1 MSLIDNINNILKDDI
16 IAELKKGSELS
27 IVASCFSIYAFQ
39 ELKESLSKV
48 KSFKFIYSSP
58 TFTESDVPKE
68 YREFYIPK
76 QNRECSLC
84 GSSFEIRLKNELTQK
99 AISEECAKWAC
110 DNADFKSNISSNNM
124 PGFIVIKNGDNS
136 VAYSPISGF
145 TTSDLGCRKGND
157 IYTFINKNE
166 MPADSNAFIN
176 MFDAL
181 WNNSK
186 NIVDVKEKVIEGI
199 TSAFSD
205 KSPEF
210 IYFFAL
216 YNLFK
221 DYLDENTGG
230 DNFANEST
238 GFKKNVVWNK
248 LYSFQKDAALA
259 IIHKLE
265 KYNGCILADS
275 VGLGKTFTALSVI
288 KYYEC
293 RNRTVLVLCPKKLSD
308 NWNTYRGNY
317 NTNPLFQDKLRYDVL
332 YHTDVGRQRGLSNG
346 IDLAKLNWENYD
358 LVVIDESHNFRNGGS
373 SYIDEDTGEEKYNRY
388 QTLLSNVLIN
398 GVKTKVLM
406 LSATPVNN
414 RFNDLKNQLALAYL
428 DEKESFEEKLKIDL
442 SIDDLFRQAQL
453 QYNIWSKLPAD
464 ERTSRSLLQGLSI
477 DLFRVLD
484 SVTIARSRKH
494 IRKYYSSENLGKF
507 PERVPPLT
515 YSPKLTSDD
524 SLTFED
530 IYGYLCKLNLE
541 VYVPSAF
548 ILPSKR
554 DLYENKSKKGL
565 SHQGRELGIR
575 KLMQVNLLK
584 RLESSI
590 LSFKL
595 TLDKVYTQ
603 VCDTLDLV
611 EKYLK
616 SRGSSIP
623 ESNVTMLFNDNFE
636 DYNYDFDGDEDSDG
650 LYEIDK
656 GKKSTYKLQDLDC
669 ISWQRQLSNDKFV
682 LDSLKQNLEFLN
694 STNDLKLQKLKEFI
708 GEKVNSNLNPGNKKV
723 LIFTAFADTAGYLY
737 DELSDYIKKNYGL
750 NSALITG
757 SVDGRSTVKGLKCDF
772 NTVLT
777 CFSPKSK
784 EREKAYPDIED
795 DIDILIGTD
804 CISEGQNLQDC
815 DCVVNYD
822 IHWNPV
828 RIIQRFGRV
837 DRLGSSNKK
846 IQLVNFWPNM
856 KLDEYIKLKNR
867 VCSRMAMTAITSTGD
882 DPINPEDVDLDYR
895 RAQLEKLKNEVV
907 DLEDMDDGISIT
919 DLGLNDFRL
928 DLIEFIKTNS
938 NLDRTPFGLS
948 AITQSTDDCPPGV
961 VFVLKNTSNEIKQKN
976 NNQIYPYYL
985 VYVADDGTI
994 VSSYENP
1001 KMILD
1006 KFRLLCKS
1014 QTEPIKSL
1022 CMSFDAETNNGKN
1035 MKKYSELLSK
1045 CIENIID
1052 VKESSDVD
1060 SFFSLGP
1067 TSVLSSN
1074 IKGLDDFE
1082 LVCFLVIKK
1091 A

>member
-1 MSLIDNINNILKDDI
+1 MDLIDNINKILKDDI
-16 IAELKKGSELS
+16 ISEIKNGSEIS
-27 IVASCFSIYAFQ
+27 IVASCFSIYAFK
-39 ELKESLSKV
+39 ELKESLKNI
-48 KSFKFIYSSP
+48 KSFRFIYSSP
-58 TFTESDVPKE
+58 TFTESEIPKE

-76 QNRECSLC
+76 QSRESSIC
-84 GSSFEIRLKNELTQK
+84 GSSFEIKLKNELTQK
-99 AISEECAKWAC
+99 AISEECAKWALEK
-110 DNADFKSNISSNNM
+110 ADFKSNNDQSM
-124 PGFIVIKNGDNS
+124 MQGFIIIKNGDNS
-136 VAYSPISGF
+136 VSYTPISGF
-145 TTSDLGCRKGND
+145 TTTDLGCIKGND
-157 IYTFINKNE
+157 SYTFINKME
-166 MPADSNAFIN
+166 SDYEKSPFSNVFEK
-176 MFDAL
+176 L
-181 WNNSK
+181 WNNS
-186 NIVDVKEKVIEGI
+186 NIIVEVKDKVLDSI
-199 TSAFSD
+199 TSAYTD

-221 DYLDENTGG
+221 DYLDENANG

-238 GFKKNVVWNK
+238 GFKKSVVWSK
-248 LYSFQKDAALA
+248 LYSFQKDASLA

-308 NWNTYRGNY
+308 NWNSYRGNY
-317 NTNPLFQDKLRYDVL
+317 KTNPLIMDKLRYDVL
-332 YHTDVGRQRGLSNG
+332 YHTDVGRKSGFSNG
-346 IDLAKLNWENYD
+346 LDLGKLNWENYD
-358 LVVIDESHNFRNGGS
+358 LVVIDESHNFRNGGTA
-373 SYIDEDTGEEKYNRY
+373 YIDDDTGEEKLNRY
-388 QTLLSNVLIN
+388 QTLLENVLKK

-414 RFNDLKNQLALAYL
+414 RFNDLKNQLALAYY
-428 DEKESFEEKLKIDL
+428 DDKESFEEKLKIDL

-453 QYNIWSKLPAD
+453 QYNTWSKLPAG
-464 ERTSRSLLQGLSI
+464 ERTSKNLLQRLSI

-484 SVTIARSRKH
+484 GVTIARSRKH
-494 IRKYYSSENLGKF
+494 IRKYYASEDLGKF
-507 PERVPPLT
+507 PERVPPIS
-515 YSPKLTSDD
+515 YSPKLTTDD
-524 SLTFED
+524 SLTYED
-530 IYGYLCKLNLE
+530 IYSYLCKLNLE

-548 ILPSKR
+548 VLPSKR

-603 VCDTLDLV
+603 ISDTLQLV
-611 EKYLK
+611 ESFLNTRKL
-616 SRGSSIP
+616 SIP
-623 ESNVTMLFNDNFE
+623 ESDITSLFDDKFE
-636 DYNYDFDGDEDSDG
+636 DYNYEFDEDEDADG

-656 GKKSTYKLQDLDC
+656 GKNFSYKLQDLDC
-669 ISWQRQLSNDKFV
+669 ISWQRQLSSDKSV
-682 LDSLKQNLEFLN
+682 LDELKQRLNFLD

-708 GEKVNSNLNPGNKKV
+708 GDKVVNNLNAGNKKV

-737 DELSDYIKKNYGL
+737 DELADYIKKTYSL
-750 NSALITG
+750 NTALVTG
-757 SVDGRSTVKGLKCDF
+757 SVEGRTTVKGLKSDF

-784 EREKAYPDIED
+784 EREKAYPNIKD

-837 DRLGSSNKK
+837 DRLGSSNEK

-882 DPINPEDVDLDYR
+882 DPINPEDVELDYR
-895 RAQLEKLKNEVV
+895 KAQLEKLKSEVV
-907 DLEDMDDGISIT
+907 DLEEMDDGISIT

-928 DLIEFIKTNS
+928 DLMEFIKTNS

-948 AITQSTDDCPPGV
+948 AITQSTDDCQPGV
-961 VFVLKNTSNEIKQKN
+961 IFVLKNTSSEIKQKK

-985 VYVADDGTI
+985 VYVAEDGAI
-994 VSSYENP
+994 VCDYENP

-1006 KFRLLCKS
+1006 KFRLLCKYKS
-1014 QTEPIKSL
+1014 EPVKSL
-1022 CMSFDAETNNGKN
+1022 CDCFESETNNGKN
-1035 MKKYSELLSK
+1035 MKKYSDLLSK
-1045 CIENIID
+1045 CIENILD
-1052 VKESSDVD
+1052 VKESSDID
-1060 SFFSLGP
+1060 SLFSLGP

-1082 LVCFLVIKK
+1082 LICFLVIKK